1 MSEQKKQYES
11 VLCGWADE
19 PSFNDNGELMSWTF
33 RLKDNELKDMLDQY
47 VTRRDEEGRGGN
59 VYLTLFMSKNG
70 KACARV
76 FNPNSEAAKE
86 KREQKAAEGAKTAQV
101 AQDDLPF

>member
-33 RLKDNELKDMLDQY
+33 RLKDNELKDILDQY
-47 VTRRDEEGRGGN
+47 ITKRDEEGKGGN
-59 VYLTLFMSKNG
+59 AYITLFMSKNG

-86 KREQKAAEGAKTAQV
+86 KRQAKLQNAGAEKETA
-101 AQDDLPF
+101 DLPF